1 MKKLI
6 YEKLELQPYL
16 IEPLFNEESRNLL
29 LRLRTRTVNGIKADF
44 KGIYREI
51 SCSLGCDEK
60 DTLEN
65 ILKCKVLISH
75 YKTKQ
80 LSHGPIMYED
90 IFSRNITKQKETTEL
105 FRESIELRNEIISQ
119 PVAGLVP
126 CIVLH

>member
-1 MKKLI
+1 MKNLI
-6 YEKLELQPYL
+6 YEKLELQQYL
-16 IEPLFNEESRNLL
+16 IEPLFNEKSRNLL

-65 ILKCKVLISH
+65 ILTCKVL
-75 YKTKQ
+75 TKQ
-80 LSHGPIMYED
+80 LSHGRISYEN
-90 IFSRNITKQKETTEL
+90 IFSKNIMQQKETTEL
-105 FRESIELRNEIISQ
+105 YREYLELRNVIISQ

-126 CIVLH
+126 CIVLQ